1 MNFKGWLRGMHHYV
15 GDLQDYINEYTYRFN
30 RSFMK
35 GNIAVNVY
43 SEKAKWLNLID
54 INKTEIIS
62 KQSSLKRMS
71 E

>member
-1 MNFKGWLRGMHHYV
+1 
-15 GDLQDYINEYTYRFN
+15 
-30 RSFMK
+30 MK